1 MSVASIIGLSFLII
15 GSVLQEFAIYRRTVA
30 RTQRKCNDSKATLLL
45 YYSTGVSCELTG
57 LFLVSFYSYL
67 VSSNIYI
74 VSSHIF
80 TYIYLTYKIP
90 PTLISKIS
98 CMLLLLCFL

>member
-45 YYSTGVSCELTG
+45 YYSTGVSCE
-57 LFLVSFYSYL
+57 
-67 VSSNIYI
+67 
-74 VSSHIF
+74 
-80 TYIYLTYKIP
+80 
-90 PTLISKIS
+90 
-98 CMLLLLCFL
+98 